1 MPSSRQGE
9 FSRVQHR
16 THVMAVLSV
25 QGSDP
30 YEVRVGNSRKPY
42 SFIHGVA
49 EEGRE
54 DLASN
59 GELFQRV
66 ESDPQPGR

>member
-25 QGSDP
+25 QGC
-30 YEVRVGNSRKPY
+30 
-42 SFIHGVA
+42 VA

-59 GELFQRV
+59 GEFVSTGGERSATGSLMGQ
-66 ESDPQPGR
+66 